1 MNNVYAVGPLYWILR
16 DIGTKET
23 PRVAMG
29 FLRQA
34 RPPWRVGKGIQFCV
48 GKYILQIGLCRKPK
62 GLENNDELSGLLY
75 AMQAR
80 VIDSSVAEIGD
91 WK

>member
-1 MNNVYAVGPLYWILR
+1 MNNVYTIGPLYWILR
-16 DIGTKET
+16 DTGTKET
-23 PRVAMG
+23 PRIAMG

-34 RPPWRVGKGIQFCV
+34 RPPWRTGRGVQVCIGKFV
-48 GKYILQIGLCRKPK
+48 LQIGLCRKPK
-62 GLENNDELSGLLY
+62 NIDTNDELSGLLY

-80 VIDSSVAEIGD
+80 VIDSPVAEIGD